1 MLNSNKEVDLSKL
14 IDEQF
19 RPIVNEDVQY
29 LDEMVA
35 LEMRS
40 EGLDPLNKDD
50 VKKFWTSKG
59 VEFNG

>member
-1 MLNSNKEVDLSKL
+1 MLNSNKEVDLNKL

-19 RPIVNEDVQY
+19 RPVVNSDVQY

-35 LEMRS
+35 VEMRA

-50 VKKFWTSKG
+50 VKKFWASKG
-59 VEFNG
+59 VELNG